1 MGKEKIKTIYD
12 LKLHEELWIKG
23 SLTVE
28 RVPGGWNYKYY
39 EYKAQQFNEN
49 RDWELVEIVFVPFNN
64 WFQPISED
72 TSIF

>member
-1 MGKEKIKTIYD
+1 METKRTKTIYD
-12 LKLHEELWIKG
+12 LELHEEIWIKA

-39 EYKAQQFNEN
+39 ENKGNNY
-49 RDWELVEIVFVPFNN
+49 WELIQIVFVPFDN